1 MRSLLRRIFGI
12 VPTLDLHG
20 LGVRRSLDETRD
32 FLAAA
37 HEAGEPQVRIVYG
50 KGRGSPGGVG
60 VLRQAVP
67 AWIEQNAG
75 DWVARFERVLDSSGD
90 DGAMMVWLH
99 PPRQGTNET
108 GDPP

>member
-37 HEAGEPQVRIVYG
+37 HEAGEPQVPSETRTFSR
-50 KGRGSPGGVG
+50 KFCWSLFRWQRKEPG
-60 VLRQAVP
+60 
-67 AWIEQNAG
+67 
-75 DWVARFERVLDSSGD
+75 ERSG
-90 DGAMMVWLH
+90 
-99 PPRQGTNET
+99 
-108 GDPP
+108 